1 VAAEPEEVTLATGVA
16 SVTIDDLDNDGAREV
31 IALVGADR
39 EPLAVEAW
47 TEVGGA
53 WRSLGRLTVPVVD
66 VPERIRASVHLDGVG
81 LLTVRDGE
89 RHETLLFVAP
99 EALGVEPRPM
109 AIHVVELRDGRLALR
124 SVSAAFGPTEQV
136 QAIDVDGDGH
146 DELLALQPAGT
157 LEREMS
163 LALLQRSGPD
173 WRSTPLAPGGVP
185 GDVYLSAVADT
196 DGVPGAEIFVQ
207 GGPQYATWRVAI
219 DADGTTHV
227 DPLIVDATPAEGT
240 WPVDG
245 TWVAGSI
252 GGRALISGGGADV
265 AVTDWQRGSLPRVM
279 RSVTMGPDGLGQ
291 PPFGIG
297 RAENER
303 LVLVGSSGFGHGPT
317 RILAGDLETEEAVV
331 EADPV
336 AEEMW
341 ELLSAGQSDEL
352 WRLAPA
358 LGPIAYG
365 LDGGL
370 PAIWLSGSVVWV
382 DGTGEL
388 RVEPARALLG
398 QTVLGSVGAGDD
410 WLATAGGWYMWGNVF
425 LQPMGLSGDTSLAV
439 VPRTQLIGAASRS
452 MDDGIT
458 FERVDGREVDDHGA
472 TRVASGPDG
481 FVVRVSGPAGS
492 QIVLRTG
499 SRVQTMTL
507 GDEPRDVTV
516 RAPSDGRR
524 DRVYTATMVVVTPG
538 GMARVEAWDAME
550 VVDGPELTA
559 TAVTVEGEL
568 AATVRGSVEQTGGEV
583 LVDGRPVPV
592 APDGG
597 FEVRVDAPPWPH
609 AVEVLARDIIG
620 TEVRTRVDVLG
631 VVDYRGWPWA
641 AVVAVLTVGAGL
653 VLFLRI
659 PRADR
664 SAPAAASDGDG
675 TLEEILGD

>member
-1 VAAEPEEVTLATGVA
+1 
-16 SVTIDDLDNDGAREV
+16 
-31 IALVGADR
+31 
-39 EPLAVEAW
+39 
-47 TEVGGA
+47 
-53 WRSLGRLTVPVVD
+53 
-66 VPERIRASVHLDGVG
+66 
-81 LLTVRDGE
+81 
-89 RHETLLFVAP
+89 
-99 EALGVEPRPM
+99 
-109 AIHVVELRDGRLALR
+109 
-124 SVSAAFGPTEQV
+124 
-136 QAIDVDGDGH
+136 
-146 DELLALQPAGT
+146 
-157 LEREMS
+157 MS
-163 LALLQRSGPD
+163 LALIQRSGRE
-173 WRSTPLAPGGVP
+173 WRSTPLVPPGVP

-196 DGVPGAEIFVQ
+196 DGLPGAEVFVQ

-227 DPLIVDATPAEGT
+227 DPLIVDDPPAGGT
-240 WPVDG
+240 WPADG

-252 GGRALISGGGADV
+252 GGRALISGGGPDV
-265 AVTDWQRGSLPRVM
+265 VVTDWQRGSLPRVM

-297 RAENER
+297 RAEHER

-398 QTVLGSVGAGDD
+398 QTVLGSVGAGDG
-410 WLATAGGWYMWGNVF
+410 WLATAGGWYTWGNVF
-425 LQPMGLSGDTSLAV
+425 LQPMGFSGDTSLTV
-439 VPRTQLIGAASRS
+439 VPRAQLIGAAAAS
-452 MDDGIT
+452 MDDGIA
-458 FERVDGREVDDHGA
+458 FERIDGREVDDDDGVA
-472 TRVASGPDG
+472 RVASGPDG
-481 FVVRVSGPAGS
+481 FVVRVSGPEGS
-492 QIVLRTG
+492 QVVLRTA
-499 SRVQTMTL
+499 SRVQTMPL

-524 DRVYTATMVVVTPG
+524 NRVYTATMVVVTPG
-538 GMARVEAWDAME
+538 GMARVEAWDAIE

-559 TAVTVEGEL
+559 TAATVEGEL

-592 APDGG
+592 APDGT
-597 FEVRVDAPPWPH
+597 FEVRVDAPPWPQ

-620 TEVRTRVDVLG
+620 TEVRARVDVLG
-631 VVDYRGWPWA
+631 LVDYRGWPWA
-641 AVVAVLTVGAGL
+641 GVVAVLTVGAGL